1 MTTSVD
7 AVLSIYQGG
16 SPSTKI
22 KSLTGKSVQEI
33 KEILEQLIKSSQQQP
48 TSSTV
53 VEFQSN
59 EEQIDQS
66 QSEVIPTVV
75 QATTSAVAPVPVPV
89 PATEEE
95 EAETTANNDQE
106 NLPHRTLH
114 EYPLKFDTREQNI
127 PLEQIIKDSPFLPN
141 EPIQIQPL
149 GHENHSDQ
157 YKLLS
162 TSNESSLSLS
172 KSTIDLN

>member
-16 SPSTKI
+16 STSTKI
-22 KSLTGKSVQEI
+22 KSLTGKTVQEI

-59 EEQIDQS
+59 DEQIDQI
-66 QSEVIPTVV
+66 QPEVIPTVV
-75 QATTSAVAPVPVPV
+75 QPPPPPSVVAA
-89 PATEEE
+89 PAAPTEEEE
-95 EAETTANNDQE
+95 EAETTTINDQE

-141 EPIQIQPL
+141 EPIQTQQL

-157 YKLLS
+157 YKMLS
-162 TSNESSLSLS
+162 TSN
-172 KSTIDLN
+172 